1 MNFRFTEEQ
10 EALRA
15 AFKDFV
21 KQEVEPNAVRWD
33 EEDYCP
39 KELNHFFRPNTYLC
53 FADVR
58 FSEQK
63 HAQPRLSDAA
73 AERLQQ
79 FAF

>member
-39 KELNHFFRPNTYLC
+39 KELFPVMGELGILGIFVPEE
-53 FADVR
+53 
-58 FSEQK
+58 S
-63 HAQPRLSDAA
+63 LSSASA
-73 AERLQQ
+73 
-79 FAF
+79 

>member
-33 EEDYCP
+33 EEDGGSQ
-39 KELNHFFRPNTYLC
+39 RPGGHWNPSRRRAASAFLW
-53 FADVR
+53 AR
-58 FSEQK
+58 RSE
-63 HAQPRLSDAA
+63 AVPENVVTARPSRLT
-73 AERLQQ
+73 RI
-79 FAF
+79 